1 MSVAIVVAMSKNR
14 CIGKDNGLVWNHPE
28 DTKRMKELTIG
39 KTVIMGRKTW
49 ESIPEKYRPLP
60 KRKNVVVTSQ
70 ASYTLPDTV
79 EKTDSV
85 EGYIKSHANEELVI
99 FGGESIYKVG
109 LPFTDIIYLTEID
122 STIEGDSF
130 FPELNPSEWV
140 EVERIVHQGFS
151 FITLKRI

>member
-1 MSVAIVVAMSKNR
+1 MSVSIVVAMTKNR

-60 KRKNVVVTSQ
+60 KRKNVVITSQ
-70 ASYTLPDTV
+70 ADYTVPDSV
-79 EKTDSV
+79 ERTDSV
-85 EGYIKSHANEELVI
+85 ETYIKKHRNEELVV
-99 FGGESIYKVG
+99 FGGASIYKAG
-109 LPFTDIIYLTEID
+109 LPFTDTIYLTEID
-122 STIEGDSF
+122 QQIEGDAY
-130 FPELNPSEWV
+130 FPELNPNEWR
-140 EVERIVHQGFS
+140 ETERVPRQGFS